1 MNASS
6 SFTVEKCFS
15 ASNISLKEAICGE
28 LLDIRPDLSKTRHG
42 FHLLKKLDIDGYV
55 FIFFRLL
62 NMEHFV

>member
-28 LLDIRPDLSKTRHG
+28 LLDIRPDLSKARHG